1 VNRLSQKKLAI
12 NMQVRLGTV
21 LIRLEA
27 LDMERIGNRET
38 EDSHI
43 HTATEF
49 AASQTSA
56 KRWHTHLTAS
66 QSTAIA
72 FVRHEIQNERSKEAG
87 RCCWVIRTWDMMDD
101 WTLNNNTALTTL
113 EMP

>member
-1 VNRLSQKKLAI
+1 
-12 NMQVRLGTV
+12 MQLRLGKV

-56 KRWHTHLTAS
+56 KRWHTSDS
-66 QSTAIA
+66 QFNAIA
-72 FVRHEIQNERSKEAG
+72 FVRHEIKNECSKEAG
-87 RCCWVIRTWDMMDD
+87 RCC
-101 WTLNNNTALTTL
+101 
-113 EMP
+113 